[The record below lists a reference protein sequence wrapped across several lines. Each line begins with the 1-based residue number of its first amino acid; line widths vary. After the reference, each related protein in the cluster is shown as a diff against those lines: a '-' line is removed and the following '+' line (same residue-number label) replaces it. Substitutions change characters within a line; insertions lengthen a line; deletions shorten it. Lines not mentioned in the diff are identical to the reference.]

1 MSVSV
6 LIPSY
11 NHAPFVERTLRSVFK
26 QTQSPKELIVIDDGS
41 KDESAHTIKRILQ
54 DCPFP
59 SKLIVR
65 ENRGLCA
72 TLNEGFS
79 LSCGEFFAYISS
91 DDVWL
96 PTFLESRCEVLNK
109 RNKALLA
116 FGHSLLLDEND
127 QIIDRTD
134 DWTVYED
141 GNILNMLLRGIVPAS
156 ASIVYRSSTLKLE
169 TWNEDSPLEDYELY
183 LKLSAHG
190 EFALDSNVLSGW
202 RQHGWNVSGNYPL
215 MLKEWLEA
223 QGRVSEKLDISNEEL
238 SQIQAELKFNATSD
252 FVRRGLKKEAW
263 QMFSENLSGAKSTLE
278 IGKMMFRLAIPNAV
292 FQWNRKRKLEAK
304 IEKFGRL
311 EI

>member
-6 LIPSY
+6 FIPSY

-26 QTQSPKELIVIDDGS
+26 QTKPPKELIVIDDGS
-41 KDESAHTIKRILQ
+41 KDESAEIIERVLQ
-54 DCPFP
+54 ECPFP
-59 SKLIVR
+59 SRLIVR

-72 TLNEGFS
+72 TLNEGFE
-79 LSCGEFFAYISS
+79 LAGGEFFAYISS

-96 PTFLESRCEVLNK
+96 PSFLESRCTVLNK

-141 GNILNMLLRGIVPAS
+141 GNILKMLLKGIVPAS
-156 ASIVYRSSTLKLE
+156 ASIVYRRSTLKLE

-190 EFALDSNVLSGW
+190 EFAFDSNVLSGW

-215 MLKEWLEA
+215 MLQEWIDA
-223 QGRVSEKLDISNEEL
+223 QGRVSEKLNISNEKL
-238 SQIQAELKFNATSD
+238 LQIQAELKFNATSD
-252 FVRRGLKKEAW
+252 FIRRGLKKEAW
-263 QMFSENLSGAKSTLE
+263 QMFFNNFSGAKSTLE